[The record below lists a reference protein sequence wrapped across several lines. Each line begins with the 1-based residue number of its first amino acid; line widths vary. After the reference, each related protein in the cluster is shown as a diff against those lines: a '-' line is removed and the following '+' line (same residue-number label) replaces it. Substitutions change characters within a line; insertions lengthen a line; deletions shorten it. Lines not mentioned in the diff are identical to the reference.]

1 MLKAITKTL
10 ASVAVVA
17 VATFSAMSASAG
29 PTLDRIMSEKKL
41 VVGVAPW
48 NKFVLLNPKTNQY
61 EGLIVD
67 DIRNLEAMT
76 GLKVELVNTT
86 WSGLVAGLQA
96 GKWDVVMS
104 GLGATPERATAVAFG
119 EAFGYLSSTAMVRA
133 DSPVHSLADLDKEG
147 NTISVVSGTSAQQFS
162 QRNFKK
168 AKVTPLADTGAAVLE
183 VMQGR
188 ATAYIGDSVSN
199 ELRAQE
205 RPDEL
210 RNVKFKSDETE
221 WTSMNHAVR
230 YSDLDLLV
238 FLDTYTRAMKL
249 KGWYRELAAKWKLP
263 PELATGPR

>member
-1 MLKAITKTL
+1 MLKTITRIL
-10 ASVAVVA
+10 ASTGVVAVVA
-17 VATFSAMSASAG
+17 LSTVSASAG

-48 NKFVLLNPKTNQY
+48 NKFVLLNPKTSQY
-61 EGLIVD
+61 EGFIVD

-76 GLKVELVNTT
+76 GIQVEFVNTT

-96 GKWDVVMS
+96 GKWDVIMS

-133 DSPVHSLADLDKEG
+133 DSPVHSLVDLDQEG
-147 NTISVVSGTSAQQFS
+147 NIVSVVSGTAAQQFS
-162 QRNFKK
+162 QRTFKK
-168 AKVTPLADTGAAVLE
+168 AKVTPLSDTGAAVLE
-183 VMQGR
+183 VMQSR
-188 ATAYIGDSVSN
+188 ATAYIGNSVSN

-205 RPDEL
+205 RPTEL
-210 RNVKFKSDETE
+210 RNVKFASDETE

-238 FLDTYTRAMKL
+238 FLDTYTRSMKL
-249 KGWYRELAAKWKLP
+249 RGWYRSLAAKWNLP
-263 PELATGPR
+263 PELAVGPR

>member
-17 VATFSAMSASAG
+17 VAAFSTTGASAG

-133 DSPVHSLADLDKEG
+133 DSPIHSLADLDKEG

-162 QRNFKK
+162 QRTFKK
-168 AKVTPLADTGAAVLE
+168 AKVTPLSDTGAAVLE

-205 RPDEL
+205 RPEEL

>member
-1 MLKAITKTL
+1 MLRTIANAL
-10 ASVAVVA
+10 ASAAVAAVVA
-17 VATFSAMSASAG
+17 FSSTGASAG
-29 PTLDRIMSEKKL
+29 PTLDRIISEKKL

-48 NKFVLLNPKTNQY
+48 NKFVLLNPKTSQY

-76 GLKVELVNTT
+76 GIKVELVNTT

-96 GKWDVVMS
+96 GKWDVIMS

-133 DSPVHSLADLDKEG
+133 DSPVRSFADLDKEG
-147 NTISVVSGTSAQQFS
+147 NTVSVVSGTAAQQYA
-162 QRNFKK
+162 QRSFKK
-168 AKVTPLADTGAAVLE
+168 AKVTPLSDTGAAVLE

-205 RPDEL
+205 RPTEL
-210 RNVKFKSDETE
+210 RNVKFAADQTE

-230 YSDLDLLV
+230 YADLDLLV
-238 FLDTYTRAMKL
+238 FLDTYVRAMKL
-249 KGWYRELAAKWKLP
+249 RGWYRGLAEKWNLP
-263 PELATGPR
+263 PELAVGPR

>member
-1 MLKAITKTL
+1 MLKSVTKTL
-10 ASVAVVA
+10 AAAA
-17 VATFSAMSASAG
+17 VAAVAALTATSASAG

-48 NKFVLLNPKTNQY
+48 NKFVLLNPKTSQF
-61 EGLIVD
+61 EGFIVD

-76 GLKVELVNTT
+76 GIKVELVNTT

-96 GKWDVVMS
+96 GKWDVIMS

-133 DSPVHSLADLDKEG
+133 DSPVRSLADLDKEG
-147 NTISVVSGTSAQQFS
+147 NTVSVVSGTAAQQYS
-162 QRNFKK
+162 QRTFKK

-205 RPDEL
+205 RPTEL
-210 RNVKFKSDETE
+210 RNVKFASNETE

-230 YSDLDLLV
+230 YGDLDLMV
-238 FLDTYTRAMKL
+238 FLDTYIRSMKL
-249 KGWYRELAAKWKLP
+249 RGWYRTLADKWNLP
-263 PELATGPR
+263 PELAEGPR